1 MSYIVKCPFCDF
13 NVDNDVE
20 ICPKCKSWF
29 VEPYLPNMK
38 FVEFRSFIALSI
50 LSLGFFNLFWFF
62 INKKAIVNL
71 IIKPSDKIKFER
83 LLLALFV
90 SILIYFSV
98 LFLPLVLPIIF
109 ILNIALTY
117 RVLRIIQKFTKKKYN
132 VCLDINPYYVFFFNL
147 LYLVHFIDT
156 YTDRVINEHEYY
168 NFKTPKGFVLIFLLI
183 LMAMFLDSIK
193 FLIRM

>member
-98 LFLPLVLPIIF
+98 LFLF
-109 ILNIALTY
+109 G
-117 RVLRIIQKFTKKKYN
+117 
-132 VCLDINPYYVFFFNL
+132 NL
-147 LYLVHFIDT
+147 L
-156 YTDRVINEHEYY
+156 
-168 NFKTPKGFVLIFLLI
+168 
-183 LMAMFLDSIK
+183 
-193 FLIRM
+193 